1 VFINSTILTQDQSIQ
16 LLNLT
21 NFQSNKVFKLI
32 YQASKDGFSGYN
44 FHAKVDGK
52 INTLTIIKSD
62 KYIFGGFTTQDWG
75 GSGVYKYDLNAFL
88 FSLVNP
94 YNISVILNIT
104 KPEYAIY
111 AYNYYGPTFGGG
123 HDIYFYGGS
132 NDSVSGYSNLGNSY
146 KLSSNIYNTQS
157 FLTGSYQIA
166 ASEIE
171 VYQLDRN

>member
-1 VFINSTILTQDQSIQ
+1 MSTILTQEQSIQ

-21 NFQSNKVFKLI
+21 NLQSNKGFTLI

-52 INTLTIIKSD
+52 INTLTIVKSD
-62 KYIFGGFTTQDWG
+62 KYIFGGFTTQDWS
-75 GSGVYKYDLNAFL
+75 GSCVYKYDSNAFL
-88 FSLVNP
+88 FSLINP
-94 YNISVILNIT
+94 YNISIKMNIT

-123 HDIYFYGGS
+123 FDFYFTGGS
-132 NDSVSGYSNLGNSY
+132 NDSISGNTNLGHSYQLPSNYNSY
-146 KLSSNIYNTQS
+146 S
-157 FLTGSYQIA
+157 FLTGSNQIV

-171 VYQLDRN
+171 VYQLDGMIIF